1 MKYYITVYQSIYK
14 WLNKPIFPA
23 LLVVIVIAMLTG
35 CKATSNEEVA
45 ANDPFYAP
53 SKPVLT
59 KDEIVSSGSLF
70 SASLANS
77 LYSDVKARRVGDI
90 ITVSLRENTN
100 ASKSAGTSSSKESSV
115 DVNPIIGLGGNAI
128 RIGKEAIQLGVDASN
143 DFSGDAQ
150 ASQSNSLQGS
160 ISVTVVEV
168 LPNQN
173 LIIRGE
179 KWLTLNNGD
188 EYIRLTGV
196 IRPADVTP
204 TNEIESTKIAN
215 ARIQYSG
222 TGSFAKSQEKGWL
235 TKFFSS
241 TWWPL

>member
-1 MKYYITVYQSIYK
+1 MRLLSSNTSLI
-14 WLNKPIFPA
+14 A
-23 LLVVIVIAMLTG
+23 LTIIAVSSLSG
-35 CKATSNEEVA
+35 CKSTAVKPVT
-45 ANDPFYAP
+45 ANDPYYAP
-53 SKPVLT
+53 AVPT
-59 KDEIVSSGSLF
+59 MTRDEIVEDGSLF
-70 SASLANS
+70 NKAMANS

-90 ITVSLRENTN
+90 ITVRLSENTN
-100 ASKSAGTSSSKESSV
+100 ASKSAGTTSSKETSV
-115 DVNPIIGLGGNAI
+115 DLNPIVGLGGNVI
-128 RIGKEAIQLGVDASN
+128 NIGKESIQLGVDSSN
-143 DFSGDAQ
+143 DFTGDAQ
-150 ASQSNSLQGS
+150 ANQSNSLTGN

-196 IRPADVTP
+196 IRSADISP
-204 TNEIESTKIAN
+204 TNEIQSTKIAN

-222 TGSFAKSQEKGWL
+222 KGSFAQAQEKGWL

>member
-1 MKYYITVYQSIYK
+1 MRLISSIGFS
-14 WLNKPIFPA
+14 I
-23 LLVVIVIAMLTG
+23 IAISSLTG
-35 CKATSNEEVA
+35 CQSTAVKPIT
-45 ANDPFYAP
+45 ANDPYYAP
-53 SKPVLT
+53 AIPSMARDDLVE
-59 KDEIVSSGSLF
+59 DGSLF
-70 SASLANS
+70 NKAMANS

-90 ITVSLRENTN
+90 ITVQLSENTN
-100 ASKSAGTSSSKESSV
+100 ASKSAGTSTSKESTV
-115 DVNPIIGLGGNAI
+115 DVNPIIGLGGNVI
-128 RIGKEAIQLGVDASN
+128 NIGKESIQLGVDASN

-150 ASQSNSLQGS
+150 ANQSNSLSGN

-196 IRPADVTP
+196 IRPADISP
-204 TNEIESTKIAN
+204 ANQIQSTKIAN

-222 TGSFAKSQEKGWL
+222 KGSFSQSQEKGWL
-235 TKFFSS
+235 SEFFSS